1 MSRLDSFIRRMQAQR
16 DCLDML
22 AGLIGA
28 VPGPVIELGLGDGRT
43 YDHLRGIFP
52 DRAIFAFD
60 RRNAAHPDSAP
71 DADHMILG
79 DFARM
84 LPAALHRIGR
94 PAALI
99 HCDFGSSD
107 RSFDAQVATAIGPLL
122 VPLLGGG
129 ERSIAARG
137 RLDAA
142 GSAADSRAR
151 ALLPM
156 AVGVE
161 GMYFNLASLQPGP

>member
-28 VPGPVIELGLGDGRT
+28 IPGPVIELGLGDGRT
-43 YDHLRGIFP
+43 YDHLRSLFP

-60 RRNAAHPDSAP
+60 RQNAAHPDSAP

-79 DFARM
+79 NFDHT
-84 LPAALHRIGR
+84 LPNALHRIGR

-99 HCDFGSSD
+99 HCDFGSGD
-107 RSFDAQVATAIGPLL
+107 RNIDARVATVIAPLL
-122 VPLLGGG
+122 VPLLAPGGAVASDQPLPEVG
-129 ERSIAARG
+129 WAPLALPPTVVAGRYFIWRAA
-137 RLDAA
+137 
-142 GSAADSRAR
+142 
-151 ALLPM
+151 
-156 AVGVE
+156 
-161 GMYFNLASLQPGP
+161 

>member
-1 MSRLDSFIRRMQAQR
+1 MSRLDSFIHRMQAQR

-22 AGLIGA
+22 AGLIGD

-60 RRNAAHPDSAP
+60 RQNAAHPDSAP

-79 DFARM
+79 DFDRT
-84 LPAALHRIGR
+84 LPAALRRIGQ

-107 RSFDAQVATAIGPLL
+107 SSVDALVATAIAPLI
-122 VPLLGGG
+122 VPLLAPGGVVASDQSLPEVG
-129 ERSIAARG
+129 WAPLTLPQTVAPGRYFLWRSA
-137 RLDAA
+137 
-142 GSAADSRAR
+142 
-151 ALLPM
+151 
-156 AVGVE
+156 
-161 GMYFNLASLQPGP
+161 